1 MREKSALY
9 QGYTLAEVLVVL
21 MIVIILGGIGA
32 YSFSGLRDSVLVK
45 QNIEE
50 IKQDLQLVQQK
61 AMLVEKR
68 DGEGWIY
75 GIGIDFTDVSNGRYT
90 FFKWCSPFTAYGD
103 IRTRSE
109 ILAYDPGQSIG
120 NPTSYG
126 PNAQLPLNEEWESSG
141 LCNRN
146 AGFPD
151 STISSYLTIMP
162 GIEEGK
168 IHTGFKIKLVGDASY
183 IVFETVTGRV
193 FLYDSDGMPVS
204 YSPNGVYIPNKLFA
218 LEILRNRGMIADVI
232 RVYPLSGAV
241 SHDIEERKEK

>member
-109 ILAYDPGQSIG
+109 ILAYDSEQIIG
-120 NPTSYG
+120 VPTAYG
-126 PNAQLPLNEEWESSG
+126 PNAKLPLDDWETSG

-146 AGFPD
+146 AGLPD
-151 STISSYLTIMP
+151 STIPSYLTIMP

-168 IHTGFKIKLVGDASY
+168 IHAGFNIALIGDASY
-183 IVFETVTGRV
+183 VVFETVTGRV
-193 FLYDSDGMPVS
+193 FLYDSNGMPVS

-218 LEILRNRGMIADVI
+218 VEILRNRGKVADVI
-232 RVYPLSGAV
+232 KVYPLSGAV
-241 SHDIEERKEK
+241 SHDIEER

>member
-1 MREKSALY
+1 MSRKSAQY

-21 MIVIILGGIGA
+21 MIVIILGGVGA

-61 AMLVEKR
+61 AMLLEKR

-75 GIGIDFTDVSNGRYT
+75 GIGIDFTEISDGKYT
-90 FFKWCSPFTAYGD
+90 FFKWCSPFAAYGD

-109 ILAYDPGQSIG
+109 ILAYDGEQPIG
-120 NPTSYG
+120 VPTAHG
-126 PNAQLPLNEEWESSG
+126 PNAALPLDDWEPNS

-146 AGFPD
+146 AGLPD
-151 STISSYLTIMP
+151 STISSYLTPMQ

-168 IHTGFKIKLVGDASY
+168 IHAGFNITLIEDASY
-183 IVFETVTGRV
+183 VVFETVTGRV
-193 FLYDSDGMPVS
+193 FLYDENGLPVS
-204 YSPNGVYIPNKLFA
+204 YNSSGVYVPNRLFGV
-218 LEILRNRGMIADVI
+218 EILRNRGMIADVI

-241 SHDIEERKEK
+241 SHDIEER